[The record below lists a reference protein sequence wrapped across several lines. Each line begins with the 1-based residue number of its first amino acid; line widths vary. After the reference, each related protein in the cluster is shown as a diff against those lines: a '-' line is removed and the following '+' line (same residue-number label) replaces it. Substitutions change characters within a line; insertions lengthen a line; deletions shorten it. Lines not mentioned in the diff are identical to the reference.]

1 MFTTFAISASGCYA
15 QRIRMDCIANNL
27 ANVNTTRD
35 AQGNN
40 NPYLRKD
47 PIFKPGGVG
56 GSRTLGV
63 HVPEVI
69 TDPKAVHTKYAP
81 GHPDA
86 DKDGYVKVPNINSI
100 EEMVN
105 MIDASRA
112 YEANITA
119 MESSRTMF
127 TTSLRLLA

>member
-1 MFTTFAISASGCYA
+1 MFTTFSISASGCYA
-15 QRIRMDCIANNL
+15 QRIRMDTIANNL

-35 AQGNN
+35 AEGRP

-47 PIFKPGGVG
+47 PVFKPGGVG
-56 GSRTLGV
+56 GSKNLGV
-63 HVPEVI
+63 RVDRI
-69 TDPKAVHTKYAP
+69 KTDEKAVHVVFDPT
-81 GHPDA
+81 HEDA
-86 DKDGYVKVPNINSI
+86 DEHGYVKMPNINSI

-119 MESSRTMF
+119 MEATKTMF
-127 TTSLRLLA
+127 VTSLRLLA

>member
-1 MFTTFAISASGCYA
+1 MFTTFSISASGCYA
-15 QRIRMDCIANNL
+15 QRIRMDTIANNL
-27 ANVNTTRD
+27 ANINTTRD
-35 AQGNN
+35 AEGNP

-56 GSRTLGV
+56 GSRVLGV
-63 HVPEVI
+63 QVPEI
-69 TDPKAVHTKYAP
+69 RTDPKAVHMVYDPT
-81 GHPDA
+81 HPDA
-86 DKDGYVKVPNINSI
+86 NKDGYVKMPNINSI

-112 YEANITA
+112 YEANVTA
-119 MESSRTMF
+119 LESSRSMY